1 MDKLEAF
8 LLLMGG
14 LGTFLL
20 GLKLMSDNL
29 QSLAGDRLK
38 PLFNKLSNNR
48 FMGIATGAGI
58 TAVIQSSSATTVM
71 VVGFV
76 NAGIMTLKQATGII
90 MGANIGTTITAHIA
104 SLQALPVASFLAAI
118 ACIGA
123 FMTMSS
129 KDKINKSGFLICG
142 IGIIFVGMDFMS
154 SAMKVFSENEAI
166 TNFIAKI
173 DDPFL
178 LMLIGLV
185 FTAIIQSSS
194 ATTSILI
201 TLGAVGMMS
210 LKSAIF
216 MTLGINIGTCVTA
229 MLASIGAN
237 ANAKR
242 ASVIHLLFNIFGALI
257 FTVLIFVLP
266 LINEKLAFDYWLA
279 AAFPDKIGTQIAM
292 FHTLFNVVVTI
303 ILVPFTGGLT
313 KLATLIVREKKTAPE
328 QAPEEKKFMYI
339 DERILKTPPIALM
352 MLRKEL
358 IAMANLSK
366 TNFDLSIE
374 CLTKLNFDK
383 MDEFN
388 EREKHIDFLN
398 KKLTKYSVKISAKD
412 ISYKEEKEI
421 ASFYHAISDI
431 ERVGDYAENICEYA
445 QELVENN
452 LSFSQVAVEEIL
464 LMKGAIDHLYETVIN
479 AFENKN
485 IGLKDEV
492 EGYEDLVDT
501 YESDLSK
508 NHIARLHNNTCSAES
523 GGIFLSI
530 ISNMERVADHFRNVF
545 YSMSTYVSPSVK
557 TKANVKSEEG
567 NALPL
572 PAENANEE
580 TSTTQTT
587 ELTKTAETS
596 QTNNMF
602 LLEEDKRI
610 MEESIVKEP
619 ILSTAEVVENKKSG
633 KSNKAT
639 QTNEAQ
645 KKTASA
651 ATKRKS
657 SSSTTKKSSDSTKK
671 PAVKTSKTSSGTK
684 SATTKKTSGKKTESE
699 KPVAEVPV
707 AEDAPK
713 D

>member
-104 SLQALPVASFLAAI
+104 SLQALPVASFLAAT

-166 TNFIAKI
+166 NSFIANI
-173 DDPFL
+173 NNPAL

-185 FTAIIQSSS
+185 FTALIQSSS

-201 TLGAVGMMS
+201 TLGSVGMMK
-210 LKSAIF
+210 LDSAIF

-242 ASVIHLLFNIFGALI
+242 ASIIHLLFNIFGTII
-257 FTVLIFVLP
+257 FTVLILVLP

-279 AAFPDKIGTQIAM
+279 AAFPGKIGTQIAW
-292 FHTLFNVVVTI
+292 FHTLFNVVATI

-313 KLATLIVREKKTAPE
+313 KLATLLVREKKTTPE
-328 QAPEEKKFMYI
+328 QTPEEKKFMYI

-358 IAMANLSK
+358 LAMANLSK
-366 TNFDLSIE
+366 TNFDLSID

-523 GGIFLSI
+523 GGIFLSV

-557 TKANVKSEEG
+557 TKAGIKSEEG
-567 NALPL
+567 EALPL

-580 TSTTQTT
+580 TSAIQTT
-587 ELTKTAETS
+587 EFTKT
-596 QTNNMF
+596 
-602 LLEEDKRI
+602 LEEDRRI
-610 MEESIVKEP
+610 MEESIVEEP
-619 ILSTAEVVENKKSG
+619 ILSTAEVVENKKKSKRSG
-633 KSNKAT
+633 AT
-639 QTNEAQ
+639 QTNDAQ
-645 KKTASA
+645 KKTTSA
-651 ATKRKS
+651 ATNRKAA
-657 SSSTTKKSSDSTKK
+657 SSSTAKKSSDSTKK

-684 SATTKKTSGKKTESE
+684 SSATAKKKSAKKTESE

-707 AEDAPK
+707 AEDTQK

>member
-166 TNFIAKI
+166 RNFIATI
-173 DDPFL
+173 SNPFL

-185 FTAIIQSSS
+185 FTALIQSSS

-201 TLGAVGMMS
+201 TLGAVGMMT
-210 LKSAIF
+210 LRSAIF

-242 ASVIHLLFNIFGALI
+242 ASVIHLLFNIFGTLI
-257 FTVLIFVLP
+257 FIVLIFGLP

-279 AAFPDKIGTQIAM
+279 AAFPNNIGTQIAM
-292 FHTLFNVVVTI
+292 FHTLFNVVATI

-313 KLATLIVREKKTAPE
+313 KLATLLVPEKKKAPE
-328 QAPEEKKFMYI
+328 QTPEEKKFMYI

-366 TNFDLSIE
+366 TNFDLSID

-523 GGIFLSI
+523 GGIFLSV

-557 TKANVKSEEG
+557 TKAGIKSEEG
-567 NALPL
+567 EALPL

-580 TSTTQTT
+580 TSAIQTT
-587 ELTKTAETS
+587 EFTKT
-596 QTNNMF
+596 
-602 LLEEDKRI
+602 LEEDRRI
-610 MEESIVKEP
+610 MEESIFKEP
-619 ILSTAEVVENKKSG
+619 ILSTAEVVENKKKSKSSG
-633 KSNKAT
+633 AT
-639 QTNEAQ
+639 QTNDAQ
-645 KKTASA
+645 KKTTSA
-651 ATKRKS
+651 ATNRKA
-657 SSSTTKKSSDSTKK
+657 SSSTAKKSSDSTKK

-684 SATTKKTSGKKTESE
+684 SSATAKKKSAKKTESE

-707 AEDAPK
+707 AEDTQK

>member
-1 MDKLEAF
+1 MEKFEA
-8 LLLMGG
+8 LLLLLGG

-29 QSLAGDRLK
+29 QNLAGNRLK

-104 SLQALPVASFLAAI
+104 ALQSLPIASFLAAI
-118 ACIGA
+118 ACVGA

-129 KDKINKSGFLICG
+129 KDKINKTGMLICG

-154 SAMKVFSENEAI
+154 SSMKVFSEDESI
-166 TNFIAKI
+166 RNFISTI
-173 DDPFL
+173 SNPFL

-185 FTAIIQSSS
+185 FTALIQSSS

-201 TLGAVGMMS
+201 TLGSVGMMT
-210 LKSAIF
+210 LRNAIF

-242 ASVIHLLFNIFGALI
+242 ASVIHLLFNIFGTII

-279 AAFPDKIGTQIAM
+279 AAFPDVIGTQIAM
-292 FHTLFNVVVTI
+292 FHTLFNVVATL

-313 KLATLIVREKKTAPE
+313 KLATLLVREKKSKVQE
-328 QAPEEKKFMYI
+328 VPEEKRFMYI
-339 DERILKTPPIALM
+339 DERILKTPSIALL
-352 MLRKEL
+352 MLRKEI
-358 IAMANLSK
+358 IAMAKLAK
-366 TNFDLSIE
+366 TNFDLSVE

-383 MDEFN
+383 KNEFE
-388 EREKHIDFLN
+388 EREKHIDYLN
-398 KKLTKYSVKISAKD
+398 KKLTKYSVKISTKD
-412 ISYKEEKEI
+412 ISYIEEKEI

-452 LSFSQVAVEEIL
+452 LNFSEVANNEIL
-464 LMKGAIDHLYETVIN
+464 LMKGAIDHLYENVMQ
-479 AFENKN
+479 AFETKN
-485 IGLKDEV
+485 LALKDEV

-545 YSMSTYVSPSVK
+545 YSMTSYVSSVK
-557 TKANVKSEEG
+557 TKAVVK
-567 NALPL
+567 
-572 PAENANEE
+572 AENQKGGEDLVFDNDGDMEKSDIPEEQQEELVKTSSEQLENDKKIFEENVENEP
-580 TSTTQTT
+580 
-587 ELTKTAETS
+587 L
-596 QTNNMF
+596 
-602 LLEEDKRI
+602 
-610 MEESIVKEP
+610 
-619 ILSTAEVVENKKSG
+619 LSTVQVVENKKKRSV
-633 KSNKAT
+633 KSDYQDGQPVLTSVTVSDENKAPEQKKADKKPKT
-639 QTNEAQ
+639 TTAQ
-645 KKTASA
+645 KSAKTTKTATNKTQSKTK
-651 ATKRKS
+651 ATA
-657 SSSTTKKSSDSTKK
+657 KKSQENKQSSDDIQS
-671 PAVKTSKTSSGTK
+671 V
-684 SATTKKTSGKKTESE
+684 
-699 KPVAEVPV
+699 
-707 AEDAPK
+707 DN
-713 D
+713 DR

>member
-104 SLQALPVASFLAAI
+104 SLQALPVASFLAAT

-129 KDKINKSGFLICG
+129 KDKISKAGLLICG

-166 TNFIAKI
+166 RNFIATI
-173 DDPFL
+173 SNPFL

-185 FTAIIQSSS
+185 FTALIQSSS

-201 TLGAVGMMS
+201 TLGAVGMMT
-210 LKSAIF
+210 LRSAIF

-242 ASVIHLLFNIFGALI
+242 ASVIHLLFNIFGTII
-257 FTVLIFVLP
+257 FTVLIFGLP

-279 AAFPDKIGTQIAM
+279 AAFPNKIGTQIAM
-292 FHTLFNVVVTI
+292 FHTLFNVVATI

-313 KLATLIVREKKTAPE
+313 KLATLLVREKKTTPE
-328 QAPEEKKFMYI
+328 QTPEEKKFMYI

-366 TNFDLSIE
+366 TNFDLSID

-523 GGIFLSI
+523 GGIFLSV

-557 TKANVKSEEG
+557 TKAGIKSEEG
-567 NALPL
+567 EALPL

-580 TSTTQTT
+580 TSAIQTT
-587 ELTKTAETS
+587 EFTKT
-596 QTNNMF
+596 
-602 LLEEDKRI
+602 LEEDRRI

-619 ILSTAEVVENKKSG
+619 ILSTAEVVENKKKSKSSG
-633 KSNKAT
+633 AT
-639 QTNEAQ
+639 QTNDAQ
-645 KKTASA
+645 KKTTSA
-651 ATKRKS
+651 ATNRKA
-657 SSSTTKKSSDSTKK
+657 SSSTAKKSSDSTKK

-684 SATTKKTSGKKTESE
+684 SSATAKKKSAKKTESE

-707 AEDAPK
+707 AEDTQK

>member
-1 MDKLEAF
+1 MEKFEA
-8 LLLMGG
+8 LLLLLGG

-29 QSLAGDRLK
+29 QNLAGNRLK

-104 SLQALPVASFLAAI
+104 ALQSLPIASFLAAI
-118 ACIGA
+118 ACVGA

-129 KDKINKSGFLICG
+129 KDKINKTGMLICG

-154 SAMKVFSENEAI
+154 SSMKVFSEDESI
-166 TNFIAKI
+166 RNFISTI
-173 DDPFL
+173 SNPFL

-185 FTAIIQSSS
+185 FTALIQSSS

-201 TLGAVGMMS
+201 TLGSVGMMT
-210 LKSAIF
+210 LRNAIF

-242 ASVIHLLFNIFGALI
+242 ASVIHLLFNIFGTII

-279 AAFPDKIGTQIAM
+279 AAFPDVIGTQIAM
-292 FHTLFNVVVTI
+292 FHTLFNVVATL

-313 KLATLIVREKKTAPE
+313 KLATLLVREKKSKVQE
-328 QAPEEKKFMYI
+328 VPEEKRFMYI
-339 DERILKTPPIALM
+339 DERILKTPSIALL
-352 MLRKEL
+352 MLRKEI
-358 IAMANLSK
+358 IAMAKLAK
-366 TNFDLSIE
+366 TNFDLSVE

-383 MDEFN
+383 KNEFE
-388 EREKHIDFLN
+388 EREKHIDYLN
-398 KKLTKYSVKISAKD
+398 KKLTKYSVKISTKD
-412 ISYKEEKEI
+412 ISYVEEKEI

-452 LSFSQVAVEEIL
+452 LNFSEVANNEIL
-464 LMKGAIDHLYETVIN
+464 LMKGAIDHLYENVMQ
-479 AFENKN
+479 AFETKN
-485 IGLKDEV
+485 LALKDEV

-545 YSMSTYVSPSVK
+545 YSMTSYVSSVK
-557 TKANVKSEEG
+557 TKAVVK
-567 NALPL
+567 
-572 PAENANEE
+572 AENQKGGEELVFDNDGDMEKSDIPEEQQEELVKTSSEQLENDKKIFEENVENEP
-580 TSTTQTT
+580 
-587 ELTKTAETS
+587 L
-596 QTNNMF
+596 
-602 LLEEDKRI
+602 
-610 MEESIVKEP
+610 
-619 ILSTAEVVENKKSG
+619 LSTVQVVENKKKRSV
-633 KSNKAT
+633 KSDSQDGQPLLTSVTVSDENKAPEQEKADMKPKT
-639 QTNEAQ
+639 TTAQ
-645 KKTASA
+645 KSSKTTKTATNKTQSKTK
-651 ATKRKS
+651 ATA
-657 SSSTTKKSSDSTKK
+657 KKSQENKQSSDDIQS
-671 PAVKTSKTSSGTK
+671 V
-684 SATTKKTSGKKTESE
+684 
-699 KPVAEVPV
+699 
-707 AEDAPK
+707 DN
-713 D
+713 DR